1 MFLSNII
8 EYIKFILCIYFTA
21 FPYSLYKYST
31 NMGNLGITG
40 IALGF
45 INGQIIF
52 CVTIIFTCLII
63 YYKNSLLNIL
73 FLIWCYIY
81 ILSLN
86 KIIYLINLIK
96 NKVVIY

>member
-1 MFLSNII
+1 MFLINII
-8 EYIKFILCIYFTA
+8 EYIKIILYIYFTP
-21 FPYSLYKYST
+21 FPYSLYKTST
-31 NMGNLGITG
+31 NMSNLGITG

-45 INGQIIF
+45 IHGQIIF
-52 CVTIIFTCLII
+52 WITITFICLII

-73 FLIWCYIY
+73 FLIWCYLY

-96 NKVVIY
+96 K